1 MLFNK
6 IMLSG
11 VEGNI
16 DNVSPP
22 PKCYFCNHC
31 LNNVQSQLHQDAL
44 K

>member
-22 PKCYFCNHC
+22 P
-31 LNNVQSQLHQDAL
+31 NVIFAIIV
-44 K
+44 